1 MKEINYGRV
10 PQPKPDC
17 TNIPIFLSDETMQYR
32 YQKVLKRMQEENFDT
47 LVIYADLE
55 HGSNFE
61 YLCGFLPRFEE
72 ALLVMHQDGCNYM
85 LMGNENLNKV
95 EHARINA
102 EAIHGSAFLT
112 P

>member
-1 MKEINYGRV
+1 
-10 PQPKPDC
+10 
-17 TNIPIFLSDETMQYR
+17 
-32 YQKVLKRMQEENFDT
+32 MQEENFDI

-61 YLCGFLPRFEE
+61 YSVGFLPRFEE
-72 ALLVMHQDGCNYM
+72 DFLVMHQDGCNYM

-102 EAIHGSAFLT
+102 EAIMFRISHSLISRWITKRALVNF
-112 P
+112 